1 MFPSSFWV
9 KYNLDI
15 EIRCEKKLETNL
27 TNKSGLNSPKLK
39 QSKMNPGMFRIECIF
54 SYWSLF
60 QERIWK
66 CINVTY
72 YVNGWKETKR
82 LDMEKQVEQQWP
94 QTS

>member
-1 MFPSSFWV
+1 
-9 KYNLDI
+9 
-15 EIRCEKKLETNL
+15 
-27 TNKSGLNSPKLK
+27 
-39 QSKMNPGMFRIECIF
+39 MNPGMFRIECIF